1 MVFVGE
7 PLNGS
12 VIVLSRFTGK
22 QIGELP
28 PPPNGFSLPFIMH
41 AIGQDRVAVLDA
53 GGLPQPNPFV
63 PVSPFIYEYTYSFS
77 PDKAFS
83 ATLVRTISF
92 AGVPFGFP
100 EDFVRL
106 DDGRY
111 LISDSILG
119 SIWVVQS
126 DGTITPGIVPKS
138 FDSQDLIPTLAFC
151 PTMPEITV
159 NGYPFLFSGST
170 LPGVSPLA
178 VRNGTVYY
186 YSPCARGIY
195 SLPLAILSDDQP
207 PYQRAAYI
215 KLVAPTPAD
224 DEVEELLDFS
234 FNPFNDSDSALYAAD
249 PLQLQVIR
257 IDLKTGARQ
266 VIAHGPELFDFPSSL
281 AFLPTHGPFTE
292 LLVVSNRQDGR
303 LHQRRRYTDYIQPTL
318 YCCKGARW
326 TLSMLLGTARKVATS
341 AFAITSLAAM
351 VAERRQHIRL
361 SAAAKTWHR
370 NSHNRRSEAPHLA
383 IILRSCMRG
392 APSLN
397 RFSAAQVTLYP

>member
-1 MVFVGE
+1 VFRNLFLFATLLLAVAPRSTLCQRQNEASTNKATNAIPGGYQGPTTALAFTHITAPIAGVAAGETLAFVGE

-22 QIGELP
+22 QVGELP
-28 PPPNGFSLPFIMH
+28 PPANGFSLPFIMH

-77 PDKAFS
+77 PDKGFL

-92 AGVPFGFP
+92 AGVPYGFP

-119 SIWVVQS
+119 SIWVVQPAGS
-126 DGTITPGIVPKS
+126 ITPGIVPQS

-151 PTMPEITV
+151 PTMPEVTV

-195 SLPLAILSDDQP
+195 SFPLSILSDDQP
-207 PYQRAAYI
+207 PYQRAAAI

-234 FNPFNDSDSALYAAD
+234 FNPFNDSDPGLYAAD

-257 IDLKTGARQ
+257 IDLTNGARQ
-266 VIAHGPELFDFPSSL
+266 VIAHGSELFDFPSSL

-292 LLVVSNRQDGR
+292 LLVVSNQQERSPLTNDAVTQTTFN
-303 LHQRRRYTDYIQPTL
+303 LPFIV
-318 YCCKGARW
+318 A
-326 TLSMLLGTARKVATS
+326 KV
-341 AFAITSLAAM
+341 I
-351 VAERRQHIRL
+351 VG
-361 SAAAKTWHR
+361 
-370 NSHNRRSEAPHLA
+370 P
-383 IILRSCMRG
+383 
-392 APSLN
+392 
-397 RFSAAQVTLYP
+397 